1 MNLFAIAAGKG
12 GVGKSTV
19 AVQLALAC
27 QRKGQ
32 KVALL
37 DADLYGPSIPYLL
50 PADHPPKKVGEKIL
64 PAYSSGIATLSL
76 SYFREDAAVR
86 APIANQLIGH
96 MLNNVNWGNIDT
108 LIIDF
113 PPGTGDIH
121 LTICQQVTLSG
132 AILVTMPNELSILD
146 VRKSASLFKKM
157 GVPIIGVIEN
167 MSFLSH
173 QPTISPF
180 GKGAARR
187 LSHELEI
194 PFWGEVPIDSDLALP
209 GFYLPLFDD
218 FADRLIEQEVG
229 ELKLEI
235 DNKDLKV
242 EGELIDVSNLQK
254 KCPCVHC
261 VQAGVAREDVH
272 VLHVEKVGHYGYRF
286 QFSSGCNNGIYEN
299 ERIKS
304 CVKSLV

>member
-1 MNLFAIAAGKG
+1 MKLFAIAAGKG
-12 GVGKSTV
+12 GVGKSTL

-27 QRKGQ
+27 QRRGQ

-50 PADHPPKKVGEKIL
+50 PADHPPKRVGDKML
-64 PAYSSGIATLSL
+64 PAYASGIATLSL

-86 APIANQLIGH
+86 APIANQLILH
-96 MLNNVNWGNIDT
+96 MLRNVNWGDIDT
-108 LIIDF
+108 FIIDF

-121 LTICQQVTLSG
+121 ITICQELALSG
-132 AILVTMPNELSILD
+132 AVLVTMPNELSILD
-146 VRKSASLFKKM
+146 VRKSAALFQKM
-157 GVPIIGVIEN
+157 GVPIVGVIEN

-173 QPTISPF
+173 GPSISPF
-180 GKGAARR
+180 GKGAGRR
-187 LSHELEI
+187 LAHELEV
-194 PFWGEVPIDSDLALP
+194 PFWAEVPIDSNLAQP

-229 ELKLEI
+229 EINIELQDESLM
-235 DNKDLKV
+235 L
-242 EGELIDVSNLQK
+242 EGELVDVFTLQK
-254 KCPCVHC
+254 KCPCAHC
-261 VQAGVAREDVH
+261 VEQGHASDDVR

-286 QFSSGCNNGIYEN
+286 RFSSGCCNGIYEN

-304 CVKSLV
+304 CVKSFV